1 MAVRISVLADGDEL
15 GLEGLTSWLRR
26 DSGTA
31 HLHVVR
37 VGPEDTSTMSVLDAI
52 DIVLSNAIAVT
63 NFAVAYATWREAKAQ
78 RPGTGAG
85 TLVHR
90 GAAVDI
96 SHLSADELAVLLTR
110 LRGEEPEG
118 DTE

>member
-1 MAVRISVLADGDEL
+1 MAVRIRVLADGDEL
-15 GLEGLTSWLRR
+15 GLAGLTAWLRR
-26 DSGTA
+26 DSRTA
-31 HLHVVR
+31 HLHVVQ
-37 VGPEDTSTMSVLDAI
+37 VGPEDASTMSVLEAI

-78 RPGTGAG
+78 HPGTGAG

-90 GAAVDI
+90 DAAVDI
-96 SHLSADELAVLLTR
+96 RHLSADELVVLLTQ

-118 DTE
+118 EAE